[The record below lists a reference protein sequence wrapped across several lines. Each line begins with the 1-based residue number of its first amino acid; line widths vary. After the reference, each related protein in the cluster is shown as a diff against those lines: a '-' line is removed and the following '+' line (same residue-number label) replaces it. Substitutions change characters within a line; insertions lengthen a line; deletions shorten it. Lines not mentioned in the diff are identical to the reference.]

1 VWSGAKVYGWAKV
14 QGGVKVYG
22 GARVQGRV
30 QVWGGVKVRDS
41 RVRQKCMVG

>member
-1 VWSGAKVYGWAKV
+1 VYGWAKV